1 MRCADPNEHVSS
13 DHQGIAIRKPE
24 KMKAM
29 PTTLTPNLL
38 AEPARGI

>member
-1 MRCADPNEHVSS
+1 MTKDEDLFL
-13 DHQGIAIRKPE
+13 DHQGVAIRKSK

-38 AEPARGI
+38 PEPARGI